1 MELET
6 FLNTT
11 RPNLSLRV
19 LFKQNLLLITIN
31 HLQECL
37 DPKIKVLKMYKD
49 REDLKIMPLKG
60 KKAMYK

>member
-49 REDLKIMPLKG
+49 REDLKIMPLKD
-60 KKAMYK
+60 KKEMYK